1 MFYKMDT
8 FGLSLD
14 EIDRIKEVFNKYKA
28 IEEVLIYGSR
38 AKGNYKPAS
47 DVDLSLIGN
56 IDLNLQQQIELA
68 LDDLLLPFKFDIS
81 VYNKINNPDFLDHI
95 QRVGKQFYKRTE
107 A

>member
-1 MFYKMDT
+1 MLYKMDT
-8 FGLSLD
+8 YGLSLE
-14 EIDRIKEVFNKYKA
+14 EIDRIKEVFNKYEA